1 MIFDLIFI
9 IFCFASGVVISGAV
23 FAFIVIIGIIPTII
37 TVTKTENKI
46 MLYENVIV
54 LSGIIGT
61 SITFFEFKMFF
72 PKLFLIVVGIS
83 WGAFIGCL
91 TMSLAETLDGIPII
105 ARRLKLGQNLSYVV
119 YALLSAKVVGTLLIV
134 AVDLF
139 KNL

>member
-1 MIFDLIFI
+1 MLDILFI
-9 IFCFASGVVISGAV
+9 IFCFSSGVVISGAV

-46 MLYENVIV
+46 ILYENIIV

-61 SITFFEFKMFF
+61 TITFFDIKLFF
-72 PKLFLIVVGIS
+72 PQLFLVIVGLT
-83 WGAFIGCL
+83 WGAFVGTL

-105 ARRLKLGQNLSYVV
+105 SRRLKLGINLSYIV
-119 YALLSAKVVGTLLIV
+119 YTLMVAKVAGTLLII

-139 KNL
+139 KDM